1 MRISDTDELWSLV
14 ASAPWRPLPARTL
27 ETLTFTTPDG
37 VELEVPPHT
46 PVELSYDDA
55 AEHWTA
61 WAGHEGFRVV
71 DDVTAFSVG

>member
-1 MRISDTDELWSLV
+1 MRLRDVDDLWSLT

-37 VELEVPPHT
+37 GELEVPPHT
-46 PVELSYDDA
+46 PVELSYDA

-61 WAGHEGFRVV
+61 WAGHEGFVSS
-71 DDVTAFSVG
+71 TT